1 MNSIIIQFKIAFI
14 NTFGGIYEG
23 LPRLMMLRMRKK
35 TNIHAASSLKVKV
48 RAKAHIHTQREH
60 HLIEGESG
68 NAPSNRAW

>member
-23 LPRLMMLRMRKK
+23 LPRLMMLRVRKK
-35 TNIHAASSLKVKV
+35 TNIHAIFSL
-48 RAKAHIHTQREH
+48 RMRLWAKAHIHTQREH